1 MDLECKRAFGPLRR
15 FEFVAPAAHP
25 TGFSIGFMMAS
36 RGNEYVRQLVKN
48 LARYNRNWLGLPYPA
63 VMFSTGCH
71 YAS

>member
-1 MDLECKRAFGPLRR
+1 
-15 FEFVAPAAHP
+15 
-25 TGFSIGFMMAS
+25 MMAS
-36 RGNEYVRQLVKN
+36 KGNEYVRQLVTN